1 MARWVSSVLTTPI
14 LGSPVLAAVA
24 RWVSCVLTTPVFG
37 SPGFCKFSPT
47 FPQPNISLLRKMTQ
61 IMSLP
66 TVKNV
71 FFVLYG
77 HLSLAFDIYLFSLP
91 PSVEAIII

>member
-1 MARWVSSVLTTPI
+1 M
-14 LGSPVLAAVA
+14 
-24 RWVSCVLTTPVFG
+24 LTTPVLC
-37 SPGFCKFSPT
+37 SPLIVIADHLALCKFSPT

-66 TVKNV
+66 TVQNV

-91 PSVEAIII
+91 PPVEAIII